1 MTKIILACDL
11 DNTLI
16 YSYKHRTP
24 EDICVEWLEGQEQ
37 SFMTAQTIRLLPQ
50 LARRLLLLP
59 VTTRSRAQYQRL
71 VWPQGSPEWA
81 ITTNGGLL
89 LHKGEV
95 DTEWRDFALGMAA
108 GFHDS
113 LQRLEAE
120 LGNIAGYARRRM
132 VDDMYLYVVCQDK
145 AAAEQ
150 CLADYADYGGLQVRR
165 GGRKVYF
172 LPPQINKGAALQR
185 LREQRPDIRL
195 IAAGDSELDVPMLAA
210 ADIALLPNAEL
221 AALLPEKVKYICP
234 ANEHFA
240 EFVLNMALRLA
251 EN

>member
-1 MTKIILACDL
+1 MAKIILACDL

-37 SFMTAQTIRLLPQ
+37 SFMTAQTIRLLPR

-59 VTTRSRAQYQRL
+59 VTTRSQAQYQRL

-95 DTEWRDFALGMAA
+95 DTEWRDYTLGMAA

-145 AAAEQ
+145 AAAEHW
-150 CLADYADYGGLQVRR
+150 LYHLTEVSY
-165 GGRKVYF
+165 RKRDRV
-172 LPPQINKGAALQR
+172 NKI
-185 LREQRPDIRL
+185 EQSKR
-195 IAAGDSELDVPMLAA
+195 IAAGRADEGAFRAYSRKGFKRKHGKFRADAGYAVRVDS
-210 ADIALLPNAEL
+210 
-221 AALLPEKVKYICP
+221 
-234 ANEHFA
+234 
-240 EFVLNMALRLA
+240 
-251 EN
+251 